1 MRQTLKITAVA
12 VIASLATVA
21 ATKAPVIL
29 SKVTGQFDAKPAQP
43 EGFWQTPAIA
53 GYGKIHNR
61 PETAFRPQ
69 SDEHYSVVFQ
79 VQSGDQP
86 KAVVNA
92 ELEKVA
98 RTVNLYVASGVPLEN
113 LKFVVAIA
121 GSATPVVLDNEHYH
135 KEFGVDNPNLPL
147 IARLREAGVVV
158 SVCDQAVAG
167 HRYPFDWVDEKV
179 THALS
184 NLTTITTL
192 EHRGYTLMPM

>member
-1 MRQTLKITAVA
+1 MRQTLNVAAVA

-21 ATKAPVIL
+21 ALKAPTLIE
-29 SKVTGQFDAKPAQP
+29 KVSSLTAGNAAQP
-43 EGFWQTPAIA
+43 EGFWQTPAIK

-61 PETAFRPQ
+61 PESAFRPQ
-69 SDEHYSVVFQ
+69 SGEQYNVVFQ
-79 VQSGDQP
+79 VQDGHEP
-86 KAVVNA
+86 KKSVNA

-121 GSATPVVLDNEHYH
+121 GSATPVMLNNQRYRE
-135 KEFGVDNPNLPL
+135 EFGVDNPNLPL

-167 HRYPFDWVDEKV
+167 HRYGFDWVDKNV

-192 EHRGYTLMPM
+192 EKKGYMLMPM

>member
-1 MRQTLKITAVA
+1 MRQTLNVAAVA
-12 VIASLATVA
+12 IIASLATVA
-21 ATKAPVIL
+21 ALKAPTIIE
-29 SKVTGQFDAKPAQP
+29 KVSSLTAGNATQP
-43 EGFWQTPAIA
+43 EGFWQTPAIK

-61 PETAFRPQ
+61 PESAFRPQ
-69 SDEHYSVVFQ
+69 SSEQYNVVFQ
-79 VQSGDQP
+79 VQDGHEP
-86 KAVVNA
+86 KKAVNA

-98 RTVNLYVASGVPLEN
+98 RTVNLYVASGVPLES

-121 GSATPVVLDNEHYH
+121 GSATPVVLNNERYRE
-135 KEFGVDNPNLPL
+135 EFGVDNPNLPL

-167 HRYPFDWVDEKV
+167 HRYGFDWVDKNV

-192 EHRGYTLMPM
+192 EKKGYMLMPM

>member
-1 MRQTLKITAVA
+1 MRQTLKVTAVA

-21 ATKAPVIL
+21 ATKAPAIID
-29 SKVTGQFDAKPAQP
+29 KVSSLTAGNATQP

-61 PETAFRPQ
+61 PESAFRPHNGEQ
-69 SDEHYSVVFQ
+69 YNVVFQ
-79 VQSGDQP
+79 VQEGHEP
-86 KAVVNA
+86 KKSVNA

-98 RTVNLYVASGVPLEN
+98 RTVNLYVASGVPLES

-121 GSATPVVLDNEHYH
+121 GSATPVVLNNQRYRE
-135 KEFGVDNPNLPL
+135 EFGVDNPNLPL
-147 IARLREAGVVV
+147 IARLRQAGVII

-167 HRYPFDWVDEKV
+167 HRYGFDWVDKNV

-192 EHRGYTLMPM
+192 EKKGYTLMPM

>member
-1 MRQTLKITAVA
+1 MQILKIAAVA

-21 ATKAPVIL
+21 ATKAPTIID
-29 SKVTGQFDAKPAQP
+29 KVSSLAAGSAPQP
-43 EGFWQTPAIA
+43 DGFWQTPAIE

-61 PETAFRPQ
+61 PDSAFRPQ
-69 SDEHYSVVFQ
+69 SGEQYNVVFQ
-79 VQSGDQP
+79 VQDGHEP
-86 KAVVNA
+86 KKTVNA

-98 RTVNLYVASGVPLEN
+98 RTVNLYVASGVPLES

-121 GSATPVVLDNEHYH
+121 GSATPVVLNNQRYRE
-135 KEFGVDNPNLPL
+135 EFGVDNPNLPL
-147 IARLREAGVVV
+147 ITRLRQAGVVV

-167 HRYPFDWVDEKV
+167 HRYGFDWVDKNV

-192 EHRGYTLMPM
+192 EKKGYTLMPM